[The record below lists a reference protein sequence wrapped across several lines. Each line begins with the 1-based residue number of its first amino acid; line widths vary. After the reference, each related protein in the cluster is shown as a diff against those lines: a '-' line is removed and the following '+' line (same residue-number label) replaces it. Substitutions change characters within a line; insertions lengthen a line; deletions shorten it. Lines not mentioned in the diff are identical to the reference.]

1 MRAFSY
7 LGARKLSL
15 QVAAPPLAALMAEA
29 ALREHASSREVE
41 LTDAPEPQSIPP
53 ADALFEGTPVGAAPM
68 ELDNAEDPATIDD
81 PCTDVTQSADD
92 VPVPNGL
99 RTVVDSVETK
109 RVITRGAAGN
119 AVEGSN
125 EVVGSQAKAPP
136 ISLSPGK

>member
-1 MRAFSY
+1 
-7 LGARKLSL
+7 
-15 QVAAPPLAALMAEA
+15 
-29 ALREHASSREVE
+29 
-41 LTDAPEPQSIPP
+41 
-53 ADALFEGTPVGAAPM
+53 M

-136 ISLSPGK
+136 ISLSPGGDEGTHHASRHPPPSGGSASTGRR

>member
-53 ADALFEGTPVGAAPM
+53 ADAVWDIYRYNTGIWPFLINLLPGMVYWYTKVVCEILILRSMIILIECAA
-68 ELDNAEDPATIDD
+68 
-81 PCTDVTQSADD
+81 
-92 VPVPNGL
+92 
-99 RTVVDSVETK
+99 
-109 RVITRGAAGN
+109 
-119 AVEGSN
+119 
-125 EVVGSQAKAPP
+125 
-136 ISLSPGK
+136 

>member
-53 ADALFEGTPVGAAPM
+53 AP
-68 ELDNAEDPATIDD
+68 AE
-81 PCTDVTQSADD
+81 
-92 VPVPNGL
+92 
-99 RTVVDSVETK
+99 
-109 RVITRGAAGN
+109 TRSLN
-119 AVEGSN
+119 RGSSRN
-125 EVVGSQAKAPP
+125 SFFT
-136 ISLSPGK
+136 